1 MDLLPMIGR
10 HPWLT
15 ALLLGLAAL
24 LVYAVAKR
32 LLKLALILALALAG
46 LLLWM
51 RLTDHHLPPEVEGLV
66 RRAGK
71 TAQQAVEKSGE
82 LLRKGEEAL
91 DK

>member
-1 MDLLPMIGR
+1 
-10 HPWLT
+10 
-15 ALLLGLAAL
+15 
-24 LVYAVAKR
+24 
-32 LLKLALILALALAG
+32 
-46 LLLWM
+46 M